1 MEVNFKKQLME
12 RQEHVYSL
20 LKEMKEKEKEFQEY
34 CRQVEIDR
42 KLFMRFKVPSFNF
55 FLFYRRSQYGGIS
68 IEL

>member
-12 RQEHVYSL
+12 RQDYVNTL

-42 KLFMRFKVPSFNF
+42 KL
-55 FLFYRRSQYGGIS
+55 Q
-68 IEL
+68 